1 MNNPTP
7 APKVKTLSLL
17 GFTIKLQ
24 NALRLTVL
32 LAIAVPVGLLAL
44 KNPYTPEGHVGYVQ
58 RIPFF
63 LGTGG
68 FNGLNEG
75 PGKYGLGWRTFTQ
88 NVDIRPVTFS
98 EEFKILSNDDL
109 RLSFRFHSIL
119 KINKDGVRD
128 LIELH
133 GGTNY
138 YSRLVK
144 EPLRTFVR
152 DGIRKF
158 TAVQVKAN
166 IDSIEADVHSKLDE
180 LLKDTPIEIV
190 SLNVGNVQYP
200 EVISNAVENK
210 LARDQLLLQKNAE
223 IEIKKKD
230 AQIRIEEAKGI
241 AKAQEIINETLTTNY
256 LTHEAI
262 QAQREMADSPNNTMI
277 YIPVGPNGIPI
288 TKLSQ

>member
-7 APKVKTLSLL
+7 TSKVRTLSIL
-17 GFTIKLQ
+17 GFTIKLR
-24 NALRLTVL
+24 NALRIGAL
-32 LAIAVPVGLLAL
+32 LVVAVPIALAAL

-68 FNGLNEG
+68 FNGLNQG

-98 EEFKILSNDDL
+98 EEFNILSSDDL
-109 RLSFRFHSIL
+109 RLHFRFHSIL

-133 GGTNY
+133 GGTNF

-158 TAVQVKAN
+158 TAVEVKAN
-166 IDSIEADVHSKLDE
+166 IDSIEEDVHAKLDD

-200 EVISNAVENK
+200 EVISKAVEMK
-210 LARDQLLLQKNAE
+210 LSRDQLLLQKNAE

-230 AQIRIEEAKGI
+230 ALIRIEEARGI
-241 AKAQEIINETLTTNY
+241 AEAQKIINETLTTNY

-288 TKLSQ
+288 TKISK